1 MSINVNNIYA
11 NLEPKQKILNKKP
24 IIEDSSRIDE
34 ENNYFK
40 TIFDK
45 NENGICLVDSKGIIK
60 EVNYNY
66 SKMFGYSISELK
78 GKHFRIITT
87 PDSREQIEKNHKKIF
102 NGTSDLIT
110 EEKVKR
116 KNGTYFYIQ
125 TTNTRVNDENGN
137 GIRITTAI
145 DISSRLRTELV
156 QSVLLKISK
165 LSSST
170 TTEVELFKTVF
181 KSIAQLMPV
190 NNFAVC
196 IKDKINQ
203 KLNFP
208 FILNEF
214 KMNEELF
221 LEKEFNYLESSG
233 NSILLNSYKINSL
246 IDNKYLPEYK
256 NRPHSIVGVPL
267 KIKEEL
273 IGSLIIKDFN
283 GAIYTDENK
292 DILELVASY
301 VVSVIERKK
310 YEEQLIVERN
320 KAEESSR
327 LKSEFLAQISHE
339 IRTPL
344 NSILSFSALI
354 KDELKDVISEELAET
369 FDFIE
374 RGGVR
379 LTRTIELL
387 LNLSLTK
394 NQQYKIDLTE
404 VDIVTDILNPIIEGL
419 RPNAIKRELELSLKK
434 SDKSLRLVCDSYSV
448 NQLFTNLIDNAIKYT
463 EKGTVLVKP
472 FLNEF
477 GNLQID
483 VVDTGIGIANE
494 YIPKMFEAFSQEE
507 QGYTRSYEGL
517 GLGLSLVKNYADLN
531 HAELKVKSKKNV
543 GTTFSVIF
551 NL

>member
-1 MSINVNNIYA
+1 LSINVNNIYA